1 MIKDGKEQF
10 SPLVNPEEEA
20 FFAGPQTRWKE
31 FKFVIKVVLEFIRGF
46 RMLHFVGPCVTV
58 FGSARF
64 EEDDFYYKMGVTV
77 GERLSKMGF
86 TVMTGG
92 GPGIMEAANRGA
104 KNVGGKSVGC
114 NIILPFEQHPNPYL
128 DKWMNFKYFF
138 VRKVL
143 LSKYSYAFV
152 VMPGGFGTLDEFFE
166 ALTLIQTK
174 IMKRFPVVLVCSD
187 FHKDLYAYIKHM
199 AEYGTI
205 NKSDLELFILTDS
218 IDEMEAH
225 IRKFAIDGFG
235 LIRKQP
241 IEPSTLLGEKEE
253 VIEKKS

>member
-1 MIKDGKEQF
+1 MLKQKPKSF

-31 FKFVIKVVLEFIRGF
+31 FKMVVKVMLEFIRGF
-46 RMLHFVGPCVTV
+46 RMLHFIGPCVTV

-64 EEDDFYYKMGVTV
+64 EEDDPYYKKGVEV
-77 GERLSKMGF
+77 GERVSEMGF
-86 TVMTGG
+86 AVMTGG

-174 IMKRFPVVLVCSD
+174 VMERFPIVLMCSD
-187 FHKDLYAYIKHM
+187 FHKHLYDYIHFM

-205 NKSDLELFILTDS
+205 DKKDLELFLLTDS
-218 IDEMEAH
+218 VDEMEKH
-225 IRKFAIDGFG
+225 IRKYAVEGYGLKRKGISPSAI
-235 LIRKQP
+235 
-241 IEPSTLLGEKEE
+241 LGEES
-253 VIEKKS
+253 V

>member
-1 MIKDGKEQF
+1 MIKEHFKGF
-10 SPLVNPEEEA
+10 SPLVNPEEEE

-31 FKFVIKVVLEFIRGF
+31 FKFLVKVLLEFVRGF

-64 EEDDFYYKMGVTV
+64 EESDRFYQLAVEV
-77 GERLSKMGF
+77 GERISRMGF
-86 TVMTGG
+86 AVMTGG

-104 KNVGGKSVGC
+104 KNVGGKSIGC

-174 IMKRFPVVLVCSD
+174 VMRRFPIVLMCSD
-187 FHKDLYAYIKHM
+187 FHEHLYDYIRHL
-199 AEYGTI
+199 ADYGTI
-205 NKSDLELFILTDS
+205 NKEDLDLFLLTDS
-218 IDEMEAH
+218 VEEMEAH
-225 IRKFAIDGFG
+225 IKRFAIEGYG
-235 LIRKQP
+235 LKRRHELTPAGI
-241 IEPSTLLGEKEE
+241 LGER
-253 VIEKKS
+253 S

>member
-1 MIKDGKEQF
+1 MLKQKPKSF

-31 FKFVIKVVLEFIRGF
+31 FKTVVKVMMEFIRGF

-64 EEDDFYYKMGVTV
+64 EENDPFYQLAVKV
-77 GERLSKMGF
+77 GERSSEMGF
-86 TVMTGG
+86 AVMTGG

-104 KNVGGKSVGC
+104 KNAGGKSVGC

-128 DKWMNFKYFF
+128 DKWMDFKYFF

-143 LSKYSYAFV
+143 LSKYSFAFV

-166 ALTLIQTK
+166 ALTLIQTNV
-174 IMKRFPVVLVCSD
+174 MKKFPIVLMCTD
-187 FHKDLYAYIKHM
+187 FHKSLYDYIYHL

-205 NKSDLELFILTDS
+205 DKKDLKLFLLTDS
-218 IDEMEAH
+218 VDEMEKH
-225 IRKFAIDGFG
+225 IRKYAIEGYG
-235 LIRKQP
+235 LKRENPLQP
-241 IEPSTLLGEKEE
+241 SPILGED
-253 VIEKKS
+253 SN

>member
-1 MIKDGKEQF
+1 MIKERFTGF
-10 SPLVNPEEEA
+10 SPLVNPEEEE
-20 FFAGPQTRWKE
+20 FYAGPQTRWKD
-31 FKFVIKVVLEFIRGF
+31 FKFVIKVMMEFIRGF

-64 EEDDFYYKMGVTV
+64 EENDKFYKLAVKV
-77 GERLSKMGF
+77 GERVSKLGF

-104 KNVGGKSVGC
+104 KNVGGKSIGC
-114 NIILPFEQHPNPYL
+114 NIILPFEQRPNPYL
-128 DKWMNFKYFF
+128 DKWMDFNFFF

-143 LSKYSYAFV
+143 LSKYSFAFV

-174 IMKRFPVVLVCSD
+174 VMRRFPVVLMCSD
-187 FHKDLYAYIKHM
+187 FHHDLYAYVKHL

-205 NKSDLELFILTDS
+205 NKEDVELFLLTDS
-218 IDEMEAH
+218 VEEMEEH
-225 IRKFAIDGFG
+225 VRKYAIDAYG
-235 LIRKQP
+235 LKRKGVIKP
-241 IEPSTLLGEKEE
+241 AAILGEKG
-253 VIEKKS
+253 

>member
-1 MIKDGKEQF
+1 MIKDHIQGF
-10 SPLVNPEEEA
+10 SPLVNPEEEE

-31 FKFVIKVVLEFIRGF
+31 FKFVIKVLLEFVRGF

-64 EEDDFYYKMGVTV
+64 EEKDNFYKLAVKV
-77 GERLSKMGF
+77 GERVSQMGF

-114 NIILPFEQHPNPYL
+114 NIILPFEQHPNNYL
-128 DKWMNFKYFF
+128 DKWMDFKYFF

-143 LSKYSYAFV
+143 LSKYSFAFV

-174 IMKRFPVVLVCSD
+174 VMRRFPVVLLCSD
-187 FHKDLYAYIKHM
+187 FHAELYAYIKSL

-205 NKSDLELFILTDS
+205 NKEDLDLFLLTDS
-218 IDEMEAH
+218 VDEMENH
-225 IRKFAIDGFG
+225 IRTYAIEGYG
-235 LIRKQP
+235 LKRKV
-241 IEPSTLLGEKEE
+241 ELTPSPVLGEN
-253 VIEKKS
+253 

>member
-1 MIKDGKEQF
+1 MLKEKPKSF
-10 SPLVNPEEEA
+10 APLVNPEEEA

-31 FKFVIKVVLEFIRGF
+31 FRFVTKVAIEFIRGF
-46 RMLHFVGPCVTV
+46 RILHFIGPCVTV

-64 EEDDFYYKMGVTV
+64 EEKDKYYQKAVEV
-77 GERLSKMGF
+77 GERVSQMGF
-86 TVMTGG
+86 AVMTGG

-174 IMKRFPVVLVCSD
+174 VMRRFPVVLMCSD
-187 FHKDLYAYIKHM
+187 FHKHIYQYIQHM
-199 AEYGTI
+199 ADYGTI
-205 NKSDLELFILTDS
+205 DKEDLKLFLLTDS

-225 IRKFAIDGFG
+225 IIKYAVEGYG
-235 LIRKQP
+235 LKRAEELTPNP
-241 IEPSTLLGEKEE
+241 ILGE
-253 VIEKKS
+253 EKQ

>member
-1 MIKDGKEQF
+1 MLKEKPKSF
-10 SPLVNPEEEA
+10 SPLVNPEEKE

-31 FKFVIKVVLEFIRGF
+31 FKMLIKVMLEFIRGF
-46 RMLHFVGPCVTV
+46 RMLHFIGPCVTV

-64 EEDDFYYKMGVTV
+64 EENDPYYQVGVKV
-77 GERLSKMGF
+77 GERVSEMGF
-86 TVMTGG
+86 AVMTGG
-92 GPGIMEAANRGA
+92 GPGIMEAANRGG

-143 LSKYSYAFV
+143 LSKYSFAFI

-174 IMKRFPVVLVCSD
+174 VMKKFPIVLMCSD
-187 FHKDLYAYIKHM
+187 FHKSLYEYIQHM

-205 NKSDLELFILTDS
+205 DKKDLDLFLLTDS
-218 IDEMEAH
+218 IDEMEKH
-225 IRKFAIDGFG
+225 IRKYAIEGYG
-235 LIRKQP
+235 LQRERPLQP
-241 IEPSTLLGEKEE
+241 SPILGEES
-253 VIEKKS
+253 I

>member
-1 MIKDGKEQF
+1 MLKGKRRSF
-10 SPLVNPEEEA
+10 SPLVNPEEEE
-20 FFAGPQTRWKE
+20 FFAGPQSRWKE
-31 FKFVIKVVLEFIRGF
+31 FKFVVKVMLEFIRGF
-46 RMLHFVGPCVTV
+46 RMLHFIGPCVTV

-64 EEDDFYYKMGVTV
+64 EEEDKFYKLAVRV
-77 GERLSKMGF
+77 GETVSRMGF
-86 TVMTGG
+86 AVMTGG
-92 GPGIMEAANRGA
+92 GPGIMEAANKGA
-104 KNVGGKSVGC
+104 KNVGGKSIGC

-174 IMKRFPVVLVCSD
+174 VMRRFPVVLMCSD
-187 FHKDLYAYIKHM
+187 FHQDLYNYIQHL

-205 NKSDLELFILTDS
+205 NKKDLDLFLLTDS
-218 IDEMEAH
+218 VEEMEAH
-225 IRKFAIDGFG
+225 IHQYAIKGFG
-235 LIRKQP
+235 LKRRKDLKP
-241 IEPSTLLGEKEE
+241 VTLLGEDGVKA
-253 VIEKKS
+253 

>member
-1 MIKDGKEQF
+1 MIKENVKGF
-10 SPLVNPEEEA
+10 SPLVNPEEED
-20 FFAGPQTRWKE
+20 FYAGPQTRWKD
-31 FKFVIKVVLEFIRGF
+31 FKFVLKVVLEFIRGF

-64 EEDDFYYKMGVTV
+64 EENDKFYKLAVRV
-77 GERLSKMGF
+77 GESASKLGF

-104 KNVGGKSVGC
+104 KNVGGKSIGC
-114 NIILPFEQHPNPYL
+114 NIILPFEQKPNPYL
-128 DKWMNFKYFF
+128 DKWMDFNFFF

-143 LSKYSYAFV
+143 LSKYSFAFV

-174 IMKRFPVVLVCSD
+174 VMRRFPVVLMCRD
-187 FHKDLYAYIKHM
+187 FHHDLYAYIVHL

-205 NKSDLELFILTDS
+205 NKEDLELFLLTDS
-218 IDEMEAH
+218 VEEMEAH
-225 IRKFAIDGFG
+225 ISKYAIDAYG
-235 LIRKQP
+235 LRRKAALKP
-241 IEPSTLLGEKEE
+241 ATILGEKG
-253 VIEKKS
+253 

>member
-1 MIKDGKEQF
+1 MIKEDVKGF
-10 SPLVNPEEEA
+10 SPLVNPEEED
-20 FFAGPQTRWKE
+20 FYAGPQTRWKD
-31 FKFVIKVVLEFIRGF
+31 FKFVIKVMLEFIRGV

-64 EEDDFYYKMGVTV
+64 EEEDKFYKLAVRV
-77 GERLSKMGF
+77 GESVSKLGF

-104 KNVGGKSVGC
+104 KNVGGKSIGC
-114 NIILPFEQHPNPYL
+114 NIILPFEQKPNPYL
-128 DKWMNFKYFF
+128 DKWMDFNFFF

-143 LSKYSYAFV
+143 LSKYSFAFV

-174 IMKRFPVVLVCSD
+174 VMRRFPVVLMCSD
-187 FHKDLYAYIKHM
+187 FHHDLYAYIQHL

-205 NKSDLELFILTDS
+205 NKEDLELFLLTDS
-218 IDEMEAH
+218 VEEMEEH
-225 IRKFAIDGFG
+225 IRKYAIVEYK
-235 LIRKQP
+235 LRRKEVIKP
-241 IEPSTLLGEKEE
+241 AAILGEKG
-253 VIEKKS
+253 

>member
-1 MIKDGKEQF
+1 MLKDQPYSF

-20 FFAGPQTRWKE
+20 FFAGPQTRWKD
-31 FKFVIKVVLEFIRGF
+31 FKFLLKVMMEFIRGF

-64 EEDDFYYKMGVTV
+64 EENDKFYKLAVHV
-77 GERLSKMGF
+77 GERVSKLGF

-104 KNVGGKSVGC
+104 KNVGGKSIGC
-114 NIILPFEQHPNPYL
+114 NIILPFEQRPNPYL
-128 DKWMNFKYFF
+128 DKWMDFNFFF

-143 LSKYSYAFV
+143 LSKYSFAFV

-174 IMKRFPVVLVCSD
+174 VIRRFPVVLMCSD
-187 FHKDLYAYIKHM
+187 FHQDLYNYILHL

-205 NKSDLELFILTDS
+205 NKEDVELFLLTDS
-218 IDEMEAH
+218 VEEMEAH
-225 IRKFAIDGFG
+225 IRKYAIEEFK
-235 LIRKQP
+235 LRRREVIKP
-241 IEPSTLLGEKEE
+241 AAILGEKR
-253 VIEKKS
+253 

>member
-1 MIKDGKEQF
+1 MIKEKPNPF
-10 SPLVNPEEEA
+10 SPLVNPEEKA

-31 FKFVIKVVLEFIRGF
+31 FKFVIKVLLEFIRGF

-64 EEDDFYYKMGVTV
+64 EETDEFYQKGVEV
-77 GERLSKMGF
+77 GERLSRMGF
-86 TVMTGG
+86 AVMTGG

-104 KNVGGKSVGC
+104 RQVGGKSIGC
-114 NIILPFEQHPNPYL
+114 NIILPFEQFPNPYL

-143 LSKYSYAFV
+143 LSKYSFAFV

-174 IMKRFPVVLVCSD
+174 VMRRFPVVLMCSE
-187 FHKDLYAYIKHM
+187 FHEHLYSYIKHM

-205 NKSDLELFILTDS
+205 NKEDLELFLMTDS
-218 IDEMEAH
+218 LDEMEAH
-225 IRKFAIDGFG
+225 LEKYAIGKFG
-235 LIRKQP
+235 LIRTSQFK
-241 IEPSTLLGEKEE
+241 PSPVLGE
-253 VIEKKS
+253 S

>member
-1 MIKDGKEQF
+1 MIKEDVKGF
-10 SPLVNPEEEA
+10 SPLVNPEEED
-20 FFAGPQTRWKE
+20 FYAGPQTRWKD
-31 FKFVIKVVLEFIRGF
+31 FKFVIKVMMEFIRGF

-64 EEDDFYYKMGVTV
+64 EEDDKFYKLAVRV
-77 GERLSKMGF
+77 GESVSKLGF

-104 KNVGGKSVGC
+104 KNVGGKSIGC
-114 NIILPFEQHPNPYL
+114 NIILPFEQRPNPYL
-128 DKWMNFKYFF
+128 DKWMDFNFFF

-143 LSKYSYAFV
+143 LSKYSFAFV

-174 IMKRFPVVLVCSD
+174 VMRRFPVVLMCRD
-187 FHKDLYAYIKHM
+187 FHHDLYSYVQHL

-205 NKSDLELFILTDS
+205 NKEDLELFLLTDS
-218 IDEMEAH
+218 VEEMEEH
-225 IRKFAIDGFG
+225 IRKYAIDAYG
-235 LIRKQP
+235 LRRKTVIKP
-241 IEPSTLLGEKEE
+241 AAILGEKG
-253 VIEKKS
+253 

>member
-1 MIKDGKEQF
+1 MLRQKPRSF

-31 FKFVIKVVLEFIRGF
+31 FKMVVKVMLEFIRGF
-46 RMLHFVGPCVTV
+46 RMLHFIGPCVTV

-64 EEDDFYYKMGVTV
+64 EESDPYYQVGVKV
-77 GERLSKMGF
+77 GERVSEMGF
-86 TVMTGG
+86 AVMTGG

-104 KNVGGKSVGC
+104 KNAGGKSIGC

-143 LSKYSYAFV
+143 LSKYSFAFI

-174 IMKRFPVVLVCSD
+174 VMKRFPVVLMCSD
-187 FHKDLYAYIKHM
+187 FHQSLYEYIQHL

-205 NKSDLELFILTDS
+205 DKKDLDLFLLTDS
-218 IDEMEAH
+218 IEEMEQH
-225 IRKFAIDGFG
+225 IRKFAIEGYG
-235 LIRKQP
+235 LKRETPVQP
-241 IEPSTLLGEKEE
+241 SPILGEDS
-253 VIEKKS
+253 I

>member
-1 MIKDGKEQF
+1 MIKENFTGF
-10 SPLVNPEEEA
+10 TPLVNPEEED
-20 FFAGPQTRWKE
+20 FYAGPQTRWQD
-31 FKFVIKVVLEFIRGF
+31 FKFVIKVMMEFIRGF

-64 EEDDFYYKMGVTV
+64 EEDDKFYKLAVRV
-77 GERLSKMGF
+77 GESVSKLGF

-104 KNVGGKSVGC
+104 KNIGGKSIGC
-114 NIILPFEQHPNPYL
+114 NIILPFEQKPNPYL
-128 DKWMNFKYFF
+128 DKWMDFNFFF

-143 LSKYSYAFV
+143 LSKYSFAFV

-174 IMKRFPVVLVCSD
+174 VMRRFPVVLMCRD
-187 FHKDLYAYIKHM
+187 FHHDLYAYIQHL

-205 NKSDLELFILTDS
+205 NKEDLELFLLTDS
-218 IDEMEAH
+218 VEEMEEH
-225 IRKFAIDGFG
+225 IRKYAIEGFG
-235 LIRKQP
+235 LKKRTVLKPAAI
-241 IEPSTLLGEKEE
+241 LGEKR
-253 VIEKKS
+253 